1 MEAGRTPEHDL
12 LSVKYL
18 EAFRGKKLHKVP
30 VLVSKELSYKQMLYL
45 VGTEFLNLDAQHAE
59 DEILVC
65 HKRETFCIQIQVM
78 T

>member
-1 MEAGRTPEHDL
+1 MEAGRTREHDL

-18 EAFRGKKLHKVP
+18 EAFRGEKLHKVP

-45 VGTEFLNLDAQHAE
+45 VGTEFLNLDAQHAA

-65 HKRETFCIQIQVM
+65 HKRETFCTQIQVM